1 MKTIE
6 HFYSADLNWVE
17 NFAAQ
22 FDGKIDGNFIVLP
35 EDIQTGTRYVLD
47 CGDGIIAYYIDV
59 TYNKNL
65 NLIQKNKSTDFI
77 GIYYNL
83 TEGEAV
89 LSSNNFMYNIGRWQY
104 NLSVI
109 DSALD
114 SRYSVKVG
122 SKTFVLCLFVKKS
135 TIELYAK
142 KYQINFKNIDKIT
155 NPSINT
161 IVRFDRMSS
170 ESYHILDDL
179 RKLKVGGPIF
189 DLNLTGSVHLLLSNY
204 LKKIASNRIII
215 QTVNEKDLES
225 IITAQMFLI
234 NNIEDHFPSIKL
246 MANRANMSESKF
258 KSLFNKI
265 TGATPNAFF
274 MDNKLIRAKEMLEEK
289 QISISQVS
297 QQLSFTNNSYF
308 ASKFKDHFGLSPR
321 AYVNQL

>member
-17 NFAAQ
+17 NFATQ
-22 FDGKIDGNFIVLP
+22 FDGRIDGNFIILP

-65 NLIQKNKSTDFI
+65 HLLQKNKSDDFI

-83 TEGEAV
+83 TEGEAT
-89 LSSNNFMYNIGRWQY
+89 LSSNNFMHNIGRWQY
-104 NLSVI
+104 NLSVV

-114 SRYSVKVG
+114 SHYSVKVG
-122 SKTFVLCLFVKKS
+122 SKTFVLCIFVKKS
-135 TIELYAK
+135 TIKLYAK
-142 KYQINFKNIDKIT
+142 RHQINFKNIDKIT
-155 NPSINT
+155 NPTINT
-161 IVRFDRMSS
+161 IIRFDRMSS

-189 DLNLTGSVHLLLSNY
+189 DLNLIGSVHLLLSNF
-204 LKKIASNRIII
+204 LKKMAGNRIII
-215 QTVNEKDLES
+215 QTVNERDLES

-234 NNIEDHFPSIKL
+234 NNVEDHFPSIKL
-246 MANRANMSESKF
+246 MANKANMSESKF

-308 ASKFKDHFGLSPR
+308 SLKFKDHFGLSPR